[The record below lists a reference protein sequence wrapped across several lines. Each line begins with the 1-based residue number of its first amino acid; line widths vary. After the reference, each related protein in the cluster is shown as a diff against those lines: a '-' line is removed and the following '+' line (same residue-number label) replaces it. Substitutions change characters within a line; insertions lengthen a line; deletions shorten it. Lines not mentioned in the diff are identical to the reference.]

1 MKKPTII
8 IAGAALLLASCT
20 SQGGGSVSLSDGS
33 DSISYAVGMYMAQ
46 DIQQVAFEQLKVD
59 KEHVDEFI
67 RGIRAAYPAG
77 NSSKE
82 LAYAYGQYIGA
93 QSELMLSR
101 AQKMLYGSDTTK
113 SIDRRLFIE
122 AIVAS
127 VEGNEGTMS
136 VHDAVSHYNRFK
148 YRDASEQFM
157 VDNAKRV
164 GVVTLPDGL
173 QYKIDTAGSGS
184 PAAPEDTVCCIYKG
198 TFVNG
203 RSFDSSRG
211 LIKKMTPASL
221 VSGLGKALTILP
233 KGTKAKVYVPWQ
245 LGYGAEGNSYV
256 EPYSTLVYDIEI
268 VDIIRKK

>member
-1 MKKPTII
+1 MKRPTII
-8 IAGAALLLASCT
+8 IASAALLLASCT
-20 SQGGGSVSLSDGS
+20 SQGSGDLALSSGN

-59 KEHVDEFI
+59 KKYVDEFV
-67 RGIRAAYPAG
+67 RGIRDAYPAD

-82 LAYAYGQYIGA
+82 LAYTYGQYIGA
-93 QSELMLSR
+93 QAELMLVR
-101 AQKMLYGSDTTK
+101 AQKMLYGNDTTK
-113 SIDRRLFIE
+113 SVNRRLFLE
-122 AIVAS
+122 AVVAS
-127 VEGNEGTMS
+127 VEGSEGAMS
-136 VHDAVSHYNRFK
+136 LHDAISHYNRFK
-148 YRDASEQFM
+148 YRDTSEQFM
-157 VDNAKRV
+157 VDNAKRA

-198 TFVNG
+198 TFVSG

-211 LIKKMTPASL
+211 LISKLSPGS
-221 VSGLGKALTILP
+221 VVPGLSRALTLLP

-268 VDIIRKK
+268 VDIIRK

>member
-8 IAGAALLLASCT
+8 IAGVALLLASCT
-20 SQGGGSVSLSDGS
+20 SQGSGSVSLTDAN

-59 KEHVDEFI
+59 KKYVDEFV
-67 RGIRAAYPAG
+67 RGIRAAYPAD

-93 QSELMLSR
+93 QSELML
-101 AQKMLYGSDTTK
+101 AQAQEMLYGNDTTK
-113 SIDRRLFIE
+113 NIDRRLFIE

-136 VHDAVSHYNRFK
+136 LHDALLHYNRFK

-157 VDNAKRV
+157 VDNAKRA

-173 QYKIDTAGSGS
+173 QYKIDAAGSGS
-184 PAAPEDTVCCIYKG
+184 PAAPDDTVCCIYKG
-198 TFVNG
+198 TFIKG
-203 RSFDSSRG
+203 RTFDSSRG
-211 LIKKMTPASL
+211 LIKKMTPATL
-221 VSGLGKALTILP
+221 IPGLGKALTMLP
-233 KGTKAKVYVPWQ
+233 KGAKAKVYVPWQ
-245 LGYGAEGNSYV
+245 LGYGAEGNSNV
-256 EPYSTLVYDIEI
+256 EPYSALVYDIEI